1 MTSDSLTTS
10 VLLKPTRQTFVVA
23 DLKCYLCGTVS
34 GSIEHE
40 QTLAP
45 STRGVVSPVV
55 LRRPGQPQPTHLR
68 DWRRLRCERC
78 GGPLFLDETDVIV
91 RRTEDY
97 NWIDERPR
105 RGRPPKR
112 LVEERRR
119 QQEQLDPQ
127 AA

>member
-1 MTSDSLTTS
+1 MTSDILIN
-10 VLLKPTRQTFVVA
+10 KPLRQTFVVA
-23 DLKCYLCGTVS
+23 DLKCYLCGNVS

-40 QTLAP
+40 QTPAP
-45 STRGVVSPVV
+45 ARGAGAPGPVV
-55 LRRPGQPQPTHLR
+55 LRRPGQKSPIRLA
-68 DWRRLRCERC
+68 DWRRLRCDRC

-91 RRTEDY
+91 RRTEEY
-97 NWIDERPR
+97 NWTDERPR

-119 QQEQLDPQ
+119 ERELLDPQ